1 MAVINTT
8 GRRKTS
14 IARIYMQE
22 GKGTITVNKRKLED
36 YFTTEVLRLIINQ
49 PFSSTETEG
58 KYDINVNIR
67 GGGLTGQAEALRL
80 AIAKALCE
88 VDNETYRPMLKPG
101 GLLTRDSRMVER
113 KKYGK
118 RKARRSFQFSKR

>member
-22 GKGTITVNKRKLED
+22 GKGSITVNKRPLED
-36 YFTTEVLRLIINQ
+36 YFPTEVLRLIINQ
-49 PFSSTETEG
+49 PFQYTETEG
-58 KYDINVNIR
+58 QYDINVNLK

-80 AIAKALCE
+80 AISKALCE
-88 VDNETYRPMLKPG
+88 IDNETYRPMLKPE

>member
-1 MAVINTT
+1 MGVISVT
-8 GRRKTS
+8 GRRKTAV
-14 IARIYMQE
+14 ARVYMQS
-22 GKGTITVNKRKLED
+22 GKGTIVVNDKDLKE
-36 YFTTEVLRLIINQ
+36 YFPTEVLRLIINQ
-49 PFSSTETEG
+49 PFATIEAEG
-58 KYDINVNIR
+58 KYDVKVNVK

-88 VDNETYRPMLKPG
+88 VSTDNRPPLKKE

>member
-8 GRRKTS
+8 ERRKTS
-14 IARIYMQE
+14 VARIYMQE
-22 GKGTITVNKRKLED
+22 GKGSITVNKRKLED

-49 PFSSTETEG
+49 PFATTETEG
-58 KYDINVNIR
+58 KYDISVNIK

-88 VDNETYRPMLKPG
+88 IDNETYRPMLKPE